1 MMSSGFVMIRKK
13 SPAIAIAA
21 IGILSVLFVG
31 IASLTSQV
39 LAAQA
44 QDLFRAKLSGKEEVP
59 PNGSPSTGFAWVKIT
74 DDKIR
79 YEVNVTDMDKVNA
92 AHIHLA
98 EAGKN
103 GPVVLTLFKGGP
115 TEQVNGTVAEAN
127 VTSSNLEGPMK
138 GKDVTDLVTA
148 IKNGTTYVNVHTTDF
163 PDGEIR
169 GQLLD
174 ARAVANMSASANQT
188 TSELAKNASE
198 VGSQI
203 LNKTGEAAQKIGAG
217 AAGVFANLTGEIKE
231 GLSGNSSK

>member
-1 MMSSGFVMIRKK
+1 MMSSGFVMVRRK

-127 VTSSNLEGPMK
+127 VTASNLEGPMK
-138 GKDVTDLVTA
+138 GKNITDLVTA
-148 IKNGTTYVNVHTTDF
+148 MKNGTTYVNVHTTDF

-169 GQLLD
+169 GQLMD
-174 ARAVANMSASANQT
+174 SKAVAKSASANQT
-188 TSELAKNASE
+188 ASELGKNVSK
-198 VGSQI
+198 VGGEI
-203 LNKTGEAAQKIGAG
+203 LNKTGEAAKGVGIGA
-217 AAGVFANLTGEIKE
+217 ADIVSNISGEIKE

>member
-1 MMSSGFVMIRKK
+1 MIKIK
-13 SPAIAIAA
+13 SIAIGIVA
-21 IGILSVLFVG
+21 IGILCVITIGTSP
-31 IASLTSQV
+31 LTLQV
-39 LAAQA
+39 AAQESE
-44 QDLFRAKLSGKEEVP
+44 QKFTAKLSGKEEVP

-92 AHIHLA
+92 AHIHPA

-127 VTSSNLEGPMK
+127 VTTSNLEGPMK

>member
-1 MMSSGFVMIRKK
+1 VIKTK
-13 SPAIAIAA
+13 SIA
-21 IGILSVLFVG
+21 IGIVAMGILS
-31 IASLTSQV
+31 ILTIGTTPLTLQV
-39 LAAQA
+39 AAQESEQKFIA
-44 QDLFRAKLSGKEEVP
+44 QLTGKEEVP
-59 PNGSPSTGFAWVKIT
+59 PNESPSSGFAWVKIT
-74 DDKIR
+74 NDEIR

-115 TEQVNGTVAEAN
+115 TEQVNGTVGEAN
-127 VTSSNLEGPMK
+127 VTASNLEGPMK

-148 IKNGTTYVNVHTTDF
+148 MKNGTTYVNVHTTDF

-169 GQLLD
+169 GQLKD
-174 ARAVANMSASANQT
+174 SKAAANMSASANQT
-188 TSELAKNASE
+188 ASELGKNASE
-198 VGSQI
+198 MGGEI

-231 GLSGNSSK
+231 GISGNSSK

>member
-1 MMSSGFVMIRKK
+1 LVLIKIK
-13 SPAIAIAA
+13 SIAVGIVA
-21 IGILSVLFVG
+21 IGILSVLTNVT
-31 IASLTSQV
+31 APLTFQ
-39 LAAQA
+39 LAAQESEQKFIA
-44 QDLFRAKLSGKEEVP
+44 DLSGKEEVP
-59 PNGSPSTGFAWVKIT
+59 PNESPSTGFAWVKIT
-74 DDKIR
+74 NDEIR

-103 GPVVLTLFKGGP
+103 GPVVLTLFMGGP
-115 TEQVNGTVAEAN
+115 TEQVNGTVGEAN
-127 VTSSNLEGPMK
+127 VTASNLEGPMK

-169 GQLLD
+169 GQLKD
-174 ARAVANMSASANQT
+174 SKAAANMSASANQT
-188 TSELAKNASE
+188 ASELGNNASE
-198 VGSQI
+198 LGGEI

-231 GLSGNSSK
+231 GISGNSSK

>member
-1 MMSSGFVMIRKK
+1 MIKIK
-13 SPAIAIAA
+13 SIAIGIVA
-21 IGILSVLFVG
+21 IGILCVLTIG
-31 IASLTSQV
+31 TSPLTLQV
-39 LAAQA
+39 AAQESE
-44 QDLFRAKLSGKEEVP
+44 QKFTAKLSGKEEVP
-59 PNGSPSTGFAWVKIT
+59 PNGSPSIGFAWVKIT

-92 AHIHLA
+92 AHIHLG

-115 TEQVNGTVAEAN
+115 TEQVNGTVGEAN
-127 VTSSNLEGPMK
+127 VTASNLEGPMK

-148 IKNGTTYVNVHTTDF
+148 IKNGTMYVNVHTTDF

-198 VGSQI
+198 VGIQI

>member
-1 MMSSGFVMIRKK
+1 MIKIR
-13 SPAIAIAA
+13 SIA
-21 IGILSVLFVG
+21 IGIVVIG
-31 IASLTSQV
+31 ILCVITIGTSPLTLQV
-39 LAAQA
+39 AAQNSE
-44 QDLFRAKLSGKEEVP
+44 QKFTAKLFGKEEVP

-79 YEVNVTDMDKVNA
+79 YEVNVTDMDKINA
-92 AHIHLA
+92 AHIHLG

-127 VTSSNLEGPMK
+127 VTASNLEGPMK
-138 GKDVTDLVTA
+138 GKGVTDLVTA
-148 IKNGTTYVNVHTTDF
+148 IKNSSTYVNVHTTDF

-174 ARAVANMSASANQT
+174 ESAVAKMNDSPNQT

-198 VGSQI
+198 VGSLI
-203 LNKTGEAAQKIGAG
+203 LNKTGETAQKIGAG
-217 AAGVFANLTGEIKE
+217 AAGVFANLTGEIKQ
-231 GLSGNSSK
+231 GLSGNNTK

>member
-1 MMSSGFVMIRKK
+1 MVKPKSIVAGFM
-13 SPAIAIAA
+13 A
-21 IGILSVLFVG
+21 IGILS
-31 IASLTSQV
+31 ILTIITSPLILQA
-39 LAAQA
+39 AAQA
-44 QDLFRAKLSGKEEVP
+44 SEQKFNAKLSGKEEVP
-59 PNGSPSTGFAWVKIT
+59 PNGSSSTGFGWVKIT

-79 YEVNVTDMDKVNA
+79 YEVNVTDMDKINA

-127 VTSSNLEGPMK
+127 VTASNLEGPLK
-138 GKDVTDLVTA
+138 GKDVTDLATA
-148 IKNGTTYVNVHTTDF
+148 IKNGTTYVNVHSTDF

-174 ARAVANMSASANQT
+174 ESAVAKMSGSANQT

-217 AAGVFANLTGEIKE
+217 AAGVLANLTGEIKQ

>member
-1 MMSSGFVMIRKK
+1 MIKIK
-13 SPAIAIAA
+13 SIAIGIVA
-21 IGILSVLFVG
+21 IGILCVITIGTSP
-31 IASLTSQV
+31 LTLQV
-39 LAAQA
+39 AAQESE
-44 QDLFRAKLSGKEEVP
+44 QKFTAKLSGKEEVP

-127 VTSSNLEGPMK
+127 VTASNLEGPMK

>member
-1 MMSSGFVMIRKK
+1 MIKIK
-13 SPAIAIAA
+13 SIAIAIVA
-21 IGILSVLFVG
+21 IGILSVLTMG
-31 IASLTSQV
+31 TSPLKLQ
-39 LAAQA
+39 LAAQELEQKFIA
-44 QDLFRAKLSGKEEVP
+44 ILSGKEEVP
-59 PNGSPSTGFAWVKIT
+59 PNESPSTGFAWVKIT

-103 GPVVLTLFKGGP
+103 GPIVLTLFKGGP
-115 TEQVNGTVAEAN
+115 TEQVNGTVGEAN
-127 VTSSNLEGPMK
+127 VTASNFEGPMK

-169 GQLLD
+169 GQLKD
-174 ARAVANMSASANQT
+174 PRASANMSASANQT
-188 TSELAKNASE
+188 TSELGKNASE
-198 VGSQI
+198 VGGEI

>member
-1 MMSSGFVMIRKK
+1 MIKTK
-13 SPAIAIAA
+13 SIAIGIVA
-21 IGILSVLFVG
+21 IGILSVLTIG
-31 IASLTSQV
+31 TSPLTLQV
-39 LAAQA
+39 AAQKSE
-44 QDLFRAKLSGKEEVP
+44 QKFTAKLSGKEEVP

-79 YEVNVTDMDKVNA
+79 YEVNVTDMDKVTA

-115 TEQVNGTVAEAN
+115 TEQVNGTVGEAN
-127 VTSSNLEGPMK
+127 VTASNFEGPMK
-138 GKDVTDLVTA
+138 GKGVTDLVTA
-148 IKNGTTYVNVHTTDF
+148 MKNGTTYVNVHTTDF

-169 GQLLD
+169 GQLKD
-174 ARAVANMSASANQT
+174 ARAAASANASANQT
-188 TSELAKNASE
+188 ASELGNNASE
-198 VGSQI
+198 VGGEI